1 MMKMEFCRDT
11 TDANTIV
18 GYGTCDQVKENC
30 MMSVG
35 KCTRDYRPVCGSDGN
50 TYSNSCMLKYS
61 NCNVTRTETVEEIHA
76 GPCGILNDVTPVTD
90 CAMKCPKSKKKVCG
104 SDGKNYQ
111 NECELEKKACKK
123 PELNL
128 KVAYKGKC
136 EDEVEEDE
144 NALDNRLEEECPSYC
159 NRMYDPVCGSDYNT
173 YQSPCKAFKATCT
186 KDFDARLGLKIENW
200 GECEPEIKL
209 DLLEGPNAQL
219 KSASSWCDLNK
230 IGAVN
235 RMYSPVCGVNGQDFD
250 NEDIAQKCNIEIAS
264 FGRCPIKRTAPKP
277 SSEFCDVTKLN
288 CPINRM
294 YSAVCGVN
302 GQDFTNKE
310 QAECCGVAI
319 AKYCRCDQPS
329 CMMNDFML
337 DNGFSPPEEVEEEE
351 EEEVVEEEEE
361 KL

>member
-1 MMKMEFCRDT
+1 MKMEFCRDT

-30 MMSVG
+30 MISVG

-61 NCNVTRTETVEEIHA
+61 NCDVTRTETVEEIHA
-76 GPCGILNDVTPVTD
+76 GPCGMVNDVTSVTD
-90 CAMKCPKSKKKVCG
+90 CEKKCPKSKKKVCG

-128 KVAYKGKC
+128 MVAYKGKC

-159 NRMYDPVCGSDYNT
+159 NRMYDPVCGSDYKTYPNPCTLKIESCTNKKVKQLYLGECQCPEECPVEDNPVCVNGNT

-209 DLLEGPNAQL
+209 DLLEGPNVQL
-219 KSASSWCDLNK
+219 K
-230 IGAVN
+230 V
-235 RMYSPVCGVNGQDFD
+235 
-250 NEDIAQKCNIEIAS
+250 
-264 FGRCPIKRTAPKP
+264 KRT
-277 SSEFCDVTKLN
+277 SN
-288 CPINRM
+288 HI
-294 YSAVCGVN
+294 
-302 GQDFTNKE
+302 
-310 QAECCGVAI
+310 I
-319 AKYCRCDQPS
+319 
-329 CMMNDFML
+329 
-337 DNGFSPPEEVEEEE
+337 
-351 EEEVVEEEEE
+351 
-361 KL
+361 